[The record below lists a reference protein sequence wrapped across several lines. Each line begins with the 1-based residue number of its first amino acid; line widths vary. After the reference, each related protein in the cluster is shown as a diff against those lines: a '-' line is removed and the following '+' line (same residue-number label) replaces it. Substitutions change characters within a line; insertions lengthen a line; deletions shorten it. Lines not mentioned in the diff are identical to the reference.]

1 MKQNTALTAN
11 KKTGDVY
18 RWDGD
23 LRFTNLTTGRGGELE
38 TKEQAQQAF
47 VIPVQLNAMA
57 SQNENLI
64 MLIQVLGLSLDN
76 LPKNIQKR

>member
-1 MKQNTALTAN
+1 MKQNTALTTN

-18 RWDGD
+18 QWRGG
-23 LRFTNLTTGRGGELE
+23 LHFTNLTTGRDGELE

-57 SQNENLI
+57 NQNKNLI
-64 MLIQVLGLSLDN
+64 TLIQVLGLSLDN
-76 LPKNIQKR
+76 LPKYIQKR